1 MFSRRFRLVLL
12 LVCLL
17 ATACPGS
24 PTTTPTAQ
32 RPIGNHP
39 NIVFILTDDLST
51 DLMAVLPK
59 TNQLITSQG
68 MSFKNYFLTDSLCCP
83 SRSSIFRGQYPHNT
97 QIFTNGGNDGG
108 HAKFHSTGDDTST
121 VATWLQAGGYRTA
134 LMGKYLNGYL
144 TNQAGVPNTFVPPGW
159 SEWDVAGSGYAEF
172 NYKLNENGTIKSYG
186 NAARDYLVDVM
197 AAKGNDYIKKSTEDG
212 KPFFLE
218 LAPFVPHVPS
228 VPAPRYADTFPDAKL
243 PQPPSF
249 NEPDTSDKASW
260 LRALPPLSNDDI
272 KSMEVSYRK
281 REQCLQAVDDMVSG
295 LVTTLKNNGQL
306 NNTYFV
312 FSSDNGYHM
321 GEHRLQPGKQTAF
334 DTDIRVPLLIRG
346 PGVPAGSTSYAIA
359 MNVDLAPTFAAW
371 AGVTPPSFVD
381 GRSLTPV
388 LTGAGKAPS
397 GWRTAA
403 LVEHHGPDTMV
414 TDPDLENNTVTPITY
429 EAVATQTLTYVE
441 YIDGEFEFYDRSTDP
456 YQLTNTY
463 ATGDQVAIKR
473 LAAQLAALKTCK
485 ADACR
490 TADSM

>member
-1 MFSRRFRLVLL
+1 
-12 LVCLL
+12 
-17 ATACPGS
+17 
-24 PTTTPTAQ
+24 
-32 RPIGNHP
+32 
-39 NIVFILTDDLST
+39 
-51 DLMAVLPK
+51 
-59 TNQLITSQG
+59 
-68 MSFKNYFLTDSLCCP
+68 
-83 SRSSIFRGQYPHNT
+83 
-97 QIFTNGGNDGG
+97 
-108 HAKFHSTGDDTST
+108 
-121 VATWLQAGGYRTA
+121 
-134 LMGKYLNGYL
+134 
-144 TNQAGVPNTFVPPGW
+144 
-159 SEWDVAGSGYAEF
+159 
-172 NYKLNENGTIKSYG
+172 
-186 NAARDYLVDVM
+186 
-197 AAKGNDYIKKSTEDG
+197 
-212 KPFFLE
+212 
-218 LAPFVPHVPS
+218 
-228 VPAPRYADTFPDAKL
+228 
-243 PQPPSF
+243 
-249 NEPDTSDKASW
+249 
-260 LRALPPLSNDDI
+260 
-272 KSMEVSYRK
+272 MEVSYRK